1 MLLAIWNCFTIPVE
15 VAFEPEE
22 FEHPIFLVI
31 NSMIDLLFA
40 IDLFIVFRTTYVDTY
55 TGEEVLNGKQIAIK
69 YLSGRFWIDLLATIP
84 FDSIGLFARGSTTD
98 QLQLFGIL
106 KLIRIARLSRI
117 IAYMNV
123 KEDFKLILK
132 LIKLIFFLMMY
143 LHLLGC

>member
-22 FEHPIFLVI
+22 LEHPIFLVI

-40 IDLFIVFRTTYVDTY
+40 VDLFIVFRTTYVDTY
-55 TGEEVLNGKQIAIK
+55 TGEEVLNGKQIALK

-84 FDSIGLFARGSTTD
+84 FDSIGLFAGGSTTD

-132 LIKLIFFLMMY
+132 LIKLIFFLVMY